1 MKVVYPGTFDPLTL
15 GHEDLV
21 RRASRLFD
29 TVVVAIA
36 ATGWLL
42 RTSPHGIRR
51 TAEATVILVTG
62 VCAFSACRRVKDP
75 PPYVLYTTLAGLG
88 AALLRIWL

>member
-1 MKVVYPGTFDPLTL
+1 MKL
-15 GHEDLV
+15 
-21 RRASRLFD
+21 SRQTQLLFLAAV

-51 TAEATVILVTG
+51 TAEATVETGRRLVGDDDTIPHRDVMDIVG
-62 VCAFSACRRVKDP
+62 SGQIAVHS
-75 PPYVLYTTLAGLG
+75 
-88 AALLRIWL
+88 I

>member
-1 MKVVYPGTFDPLTL
+1 MEAPMTL
-15 GHEDLV
+15 S
-21 RRASRLFD
+21 RRTQLLFLAAV